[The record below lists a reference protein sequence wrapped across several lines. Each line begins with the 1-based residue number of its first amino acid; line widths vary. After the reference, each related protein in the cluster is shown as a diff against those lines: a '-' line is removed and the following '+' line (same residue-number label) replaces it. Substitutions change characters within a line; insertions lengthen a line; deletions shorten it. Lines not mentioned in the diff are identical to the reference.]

1 MSDPRIIPP
10 GQVLPP
16 MPDPAAPP
24 KRPPAVR
31 PAERSERAKQRS
43 RKGSAVRRRFALF
56 NAFVD
61 LAAGHC
67 TRAELLCWLTLYRH
81 AGPDGTATASV
92 GDLARRGRCD
102 QSTIRRAV
110 KRLLAAG
117 LLQRLKRG
125 SLAGGPSTYRLLYPG
140 DKGNDGP

>member
-1 MSDPRIIPP
+1 MNRDLIIPP
-10 GQVLPP
+10 GEVLPP
-16 MPDPAAPP
+16 MPDPAEA

-31 PAERSERAKQRS
+31 PPAVRPERPKRPS
-43 RKGSAVRRRFALF
+43 RKGNAVRRRFALF

-67 TRAELLCWLTLYRH
+67 TRAELLCWLVLYRH
-81 AGPDGTATASV
+81 AGPDGTARASI
-92 GDLARRGRCD
+92 GDIARRGRCD
-102 QSTIRRAV
+102 PATIRRAV

-117 LLQRLKRG
+117 LLERLKRG

-140 DKGNDGP
+140 DKGNGGP

>member
-1 MSDPRIIPP
+1 MSRDLIIPP
-10 GQVLPP
+10 GRVLPP
-16 MPDPAAPP
+16 MPDPAERP

-31 PAERSERAKQRS
+31 PAERPERAKQRG
-43 RKGSAVRRRFALF
+43 RKGAVRRRFALL

-81 AGPDGTATASV
+81 AGPDGTARASV
-92 GDLARRGRCD
+92 GDIARRARCN

-125 SLAGGPSTYRLLYPG
+125 SLAGGPSAYRLLYPG